1 MAGSRL
7 TCIEPEEKAL
17 SRELTVISNNL
28 RPRLPKPEWLKIRLG
43 DPANQNNVL
52 KLIEG
57 LNLHTVCQEARC
69 PNIFECWSDR
79 TATFMLGGDICTRHC
94 GFCAVGKGE
103 PGSLDREEPRHV
115 AEAVQQLNL
124 AHTVITSVNRDDLP
138 DGGAAH
144 WAETV
149 RQVRALNPECRI
161 EVLIP
166 DFNGDEAALN
176 TILDSQ
182 PDVLNHNTE
191 TVARLY
197 RRVRPDAGYEQS
209 LTLLG
214 RAAARRD
221 LEARGMKT
229 KSGIMVGLGETF
241 DEVVALMNDLRSVS
255 CDIMTIGQYLQPHA
269 RRLPVERYV
278 TPEEFDRWRDLGMA
292 MGFKHVESSPLTRS
306 SYHARQQAEDP
317 DVETAS

>member
-1 MAGSRL
+1 LG
-7 TCIEPEEKAL
+7 
-17 SRELTVISNNL
+17 RELRVISNNQKV
-28 RPRLPKPEWLKIRLG
+28 RQPKPEWLKIRLG
-43 DPANQNNVL
+43 DPSNQNHVL

-94 GFCAVGKGE
+94 GFCAVGKGQ
-103 PGSLDREEPRHV
+103 PGSLDSEEPRHV
-115 AEAVQQLNL
+115 AEAVRQLNL

-149 RQVRALNPECRI
+149 RQVRTLNSECRI

-166 DFNGDEAALN
+166 DFNGVEAALN
-176 TILDSQ
+176 TVLDAQ

-191 TVARLY
+191 TIARLY
-197 RRVRPDAGYEQS
+197 RRVRPDAVYQQS
-209 LTLLG
+209 LTLLR
-214 RAAARRD
+214 RAAGRRD
-221 LEARGMKT
+221 REGRGMLT

-241 DEVVALMNDLRSVS
+241 DEVVDLMQDLRAVS
-255 CDIMTIGQYLQPHA
+255 CDIMTIGQYLRPHA

-278 TPEEFDRWRDLGMA
+278 TPEEFARWREVGMELG
-292 MGFKHVESSPLTRS
+292 FRHVESSPLTRS
-306 SYHARQQAEDP
+306 SYHARQQTETSAE
-317 DVETAS
+317 VESLQTN

>member
-1 MAGSRL
+1 M
-7 TCIEPEEKAL
+7 
-17 SRELTVISNNL
+17 SRELRVISNV
-28 RPRLPKPEWLKIRLG
+28 PKPRQPKPDWLKIRLG
-43 DPANQNNVL
+43 DPTNQNHVL

-94 GFCAVGKGE
+94 GFCAVGKGA
-103 PGSLDREEPRHV
+103 PGQLDAEEPRHV
-115 AEAVQQLNL
+115 AEAVQHLNL

-144 WAETV
+144 WAATV
-149 RQVRALNPECRI
+149 REVRALNPSCRI

-176 TILDSQ
+176 TVLDAQ

-191 TVARLY
+191 TIARLY
-197 RRVRPDAGYEQS
+197 RRVRPDADYQQS
-209 LTLLG
+209 LTLLR
-214 RAAARRD
+214 RAAERRD
-221 LEARGMKT
+221 REGRGMLT
-229 KSGIMVGLGETF
+229 KSGIMVGLGEEF
-241 DEVVALMNDLRSVS
+241 EEVVELMRDLRASS

-278 TPEEFDRWRDLGMA
+278 TPEEFERWREAGMQ

-306 SYHARQQAEDP
+306 SYHARQQAESGPQQENQPQIFAD
-317 DVETAS
+317 ARG

>member
-1 MAGSRL
+1 
-7 TCIEPEEKAL
+7 L
-17 SRELTVISNNL
+17 SRELTVISNIPK
-28 RPRLPKPEWLKIRLG
+28 PRLPKPDWLKIRLG
-43 DPANQNNVL
+43 DPANQNKVL
-52 KLIEG
+52 QLIEG
-57 LNLHTVCQEARC
+57 LKLHTVCQEARC

-94 GFCAVGKGE
+94 GFCAVGKGQ
-103 PGSLDREEPRHV
+103 PGSLDAEEPRHV

-138 DGGAAH
+138 DGGANH

-149 RQVRALNPECRI
+149 RQVRALNPDCRI

-176 TILDSQ
+176 AVLDSQ

-209 LTLLG
+209 LTLLR

-221 LEARGMKT
+221 LEGRGMKT

-241 DEVVALMNDLRSVS
+241 DEVVALMRDLRSVS

-278 TPEEFDRWRDLGMA
+278 TPEEFQNWQTIGMEL
-292 MGFKHVESSPLTRS
+292 GFKHVESSPLTRS
-306 SYHARQQAEDP
+306 SYHARQQADGAVGDLAARPRE
-317 DVETAS
+317 

>member
-1 MAGSRL
+1 
-7 TCIEPEEKAL
+7 L
-17 SRELTVISNNL
+17 SRELRVIGNNPK
-28 RPRLPKPEWLKIRLG
+28 PRLPKPEWLKIRLG
-43 DPANQNNVL
+43 DPANQNHVL

-103 PGSLDREEPRHV
+103 PGSLDKEEPRHV
-115 AEAVQQLNL
+115 AEAVRQLNL
-124 AHTVITSVNRDDLP
+124 AHTVITSVNRDDLR
-138 DGGAAH
+138 DGGASH

-166 DFNGDEAALN
+166 DFNGDEDALN
-176 TILDSQ
+176 TVLDSQ

-197 RRVRPDAGYEQS
+197 RRVRPDAGYQQS
-209 LTLLG
+209 LTLLR
-214 RAAARRD
+214 RAGERRD
-221 LEARGMKT
+221 REARGMKT

-241 DEVVALMNDLRSVS
+241 DEVVELMKDLRAVS

-278 TPEEFDRWRDLGMA
+278 TPEEFERWRELGMD

-306 SYHARQQAEDP
+306 SYHARQQAEEQP
-317 DVETAS
+317 TANAENKPQIFADVRG

>member
-1 MAGSRL
+1 LQVR
-7 TCIEPEEKAL
+7 
-17 SRELTVISNNL
+17 RELRVISNDPVG
-28 RPRLPKPEWLKIRLG
+28 RQRQPKPEWLKIRLG
-43 DPANQNNVL
+43 DPETQNHVL

-94 GFCAVGKGE
+94 GFCAVGKGT
-103 PGSLDREEPRHV
+103 PGSLDAQEPRHV
-115 AEAVQQLNL
+115 AEAVRHLNL

-144 WAETV
+144 WAETI
-149 RQVRALNPECRI
+149 REVRALNPGCKI

-176 TILDSQ
+176 AVLDAE

-197 RRVRPDAGYEQS
+197 KRVRPDANYRQT
-209 LTLLG
+209 LTLLE
-214 RAAARRD
+214 RAALRRD
-221 LEARGMKT
+221 REGRGMLT
-229 KSGIMVGLGETF
+229 KSGIMVGLGETH
-241 DEVVALMNDLRSVS
+241 DEVVELMRDLRSVS
-255 CDIMTIGQYLQPHA
+255 CDILTIGQYLQPHA

-278 TPEEFDRWRDLGMA
+278 TPDEFVRYRETGMDLG
-292 MGFKHVESSPLTRS
+292 FRHVESSPLTRS
-306 SYHARQQAEDP
+306 SYHARQQAETREP
-317 DVETAS
+317 AMVEEIASAG